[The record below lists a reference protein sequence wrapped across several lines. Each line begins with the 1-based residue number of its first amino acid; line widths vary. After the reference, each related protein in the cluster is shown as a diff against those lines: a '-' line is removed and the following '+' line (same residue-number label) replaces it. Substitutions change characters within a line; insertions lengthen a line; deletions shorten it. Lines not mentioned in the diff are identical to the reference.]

1 MRCSHYGSCNGNNII
16 YKEGDGKMGFEPAIR
31 AKVRKLAL
39 DKKSRLT
46 AKEVLMSDELKNYLS
61 SLAVSM
67 GNGAGETS
75 TIIID
80 DGGPDSPSG
89 YTNGNR
95 MYLNCTSHKLE
106 YFDNLEGKFLG
117 FMGTFFHEK
126 AHDLFNDFNEFRNA
140 MRYIDTGHFYG
151 EKPQRMNA
159 RQEADWTDMEDA
171 LQAEHTRP
179 VFQTLF
185 KELSNIIAD
194 RHDEDCLIDAYGAFV
209 GESIYLSRQAKQS
222 DAEFF
227 ETEVHKVNT
236 GELDELVFMTNNMF
250 QLCLF
255 DDVLARSQ
263 KTVETSDYWQSI
275 EKIQEHARIAC
286 ATDDLSRRFSEMN
299 WMLLYFWPY
308 IRNAI
313 QKLQNRNDPNQ
324 TSQSGSEGS
333 SQDPNAPKSNAGQS
347 GSDSNITGNPQP
359 APESRTLA
367 GQGTDQQQ
375 STASISKED
384 VQQLLNSL
392 SKGMEKISGN
402 PAPENH
408 HSSDL
413 AISRRANERNGKIPD
428 DAKAGAKAAAKA
440 MSRQGKEAIYQTLNS
455 ITNDIARNQA
465 EEELENEA
473 SAVLTDAVAA
483 VNAAGSHSGITVNTD
498 RILCVN
504 SWDVDNYNRIM
515 EELRPVSRRLQK
527 QMSDALKDLK
537 DGYIQRHK
545 QFGRT
550 IIPAD
555 AYTEPGAKNVR
566 TTDALQPL
574 VDAATWT
581 GETTYGTFQYSLTNN
596 GTDWSTDVPQ
606 GTDVAEYTVYWRIY
620 PVCVNYY
627 IYADYEQ
634 ISCKDRYRAARMAAA
649 LTKMQASNCNRDG
662 AALTISSKLLE
673 KRQEQV
679 RLLIVISDGRPN
691 DEGYGGE
698 AAAADIQNIVR
709 QCRQKGIEVL
719 ACAIG
724 DDKENIAAIYGDS
737 FIDISD
743 LSRLPKTLVGI
754 VKKRILNSAF

>member
-1 MRCSHYGSCNGNNII
+1 
-16 YKEGDGKMGFEPAIR
+16 MGFEPAIR

-46 AKEVLMSDELKNYLS
+46 AREVLMSDELKNYLT

-324 TSQSGSEGS
+324 TSQSGSGGS
-333 SQDPNAPKSNAGQS
+333 SQDPNAPASGSGQS
-347 GSDSNITGNPQP
+347 GSDASRTGNPQP
-359 APESRTLA
+359 AQESRSQA

-392 SKGMEKISGN
+392 SKGMERISGN

-555 AYTEPGAKNVR
+555 AYRPDQKYFANRKLPQ
-566 TTDALQPL
+566 DLPDMALSVL
-574 VDAATWT
+574 VDHSGSMAGSRIDSAMKAAVLLHDFCT
-581 GETTYGTFQYSLTNN
+581 GLNI
-596 GTDWSTDVPQ
+596 PIA
-606 GTDVAEYTVYWRIY
+606 VAGHNAERG
-620 PVCVNYY
+620 VCVNYY